1 MSSVDDLIR
10 SIERKDD
17 GHFLIEN
24 RSDRAWICIH
34 PPGPGGAP
42 VRKADVLARLK
53 LFGIED
59 YDLQGL
65 EELLLVPDGNWHE
78 LGTWKEPESQNARF
92 SLELAADKKSA
103 TLTVEG
109 PIFRG
114 RWLDRVE
121 LDAAILSAGIRA
133 GVDDALLE
141 AIASRTLDELKEK
154 GPFRKSY
161 TIARSVDPIPPTN
174 GSIKFY
180 YDPHPR
186 ARPALLGDSPNARVD
201 FKKLGIIQT
210 CEKDQL
216 LAELLDPVEGRPG
229 LDVSGNP
236 VYGEK
241 PATARLEAGRNAV
254 LKEKKLYS
262 QSTGQVIIR
271 YDEEKNYAKIEVVE
285 VLDVERIDYGTGHV
299 DFPGTVVVHDTVA
312 DGFQVRARGDIIVER
327 TVSSAF
333 LQAEGDIVLMGGA
346 VGRGAGFIEAGHDV
360 YAKFVQETT
369 VSAGHGIYIEEAA
382 MHSRLMAGV
391 EILLDGGRGD
401 LIGGSTLSGK
411 LLVANRIGSKAEPE
425 TRLTLGIDP
434 ETFRRLRELEQ
445 EIDRNRTT
453 LQKIQQHRRHIDEA
467 RRRGPSTSQQDSTY
481 DKLVSLENKF
491 LEIIANLDR
500 QRETI
505 QAAITPDR
513 QAEILYRD
521 TVYPNVEVS
530 FGYGIRKYRIDRR
543 PVALPGRFALDPVEN
558 KILHSFE

>member
-1 MSSVDDLIR
+1 MSSADDLIH

-24 RSDRAWICIH
+24 RNDRAWICIY
-34 PPGPGGAP
+34 PPGPGGAS
-42 VRKADVLARLK
+42 VRRMDVLARLK

-59 YDLQGL
+59 YDERKLN
-65 EELLLVPDGNWHE
+65 ELVQNPDGQWHE
-78 LGTWKEPESQNARF
+78 LGSWNEPESRDARF
-92 SLELAADKKSA
+92 SIEVADDGKSA

-109 PIFRG
+109 PVFRG
-114 RWLDRVE
+114 QWIERSAI
-121 LDAAILSAGIRA
+121 DAAILKAGIRA
-133 GVDDALLE
+133 GVDEALLE
-141 AIASRTLDELKEK
+141 AIASRSLDELKER
-154 GPFRKSY
+154 GPFRKTY
-161 TIARSVDPIPPTN
+161 TIAKAVEPIPPRS

-186 ARPALLGDSPNARVD
+186 ARPAPVDDTPNARVD

-216 LAELLDPVEGRPG
+216 LAELVQPVDGRPG
-229 LDVSGNP
+229 LNVLGQPIDGPKP
-236 VYGEK
+236 VE
-241 PATARLEAGRNAV
+241 ATLEAGRNV
-254 LKEKKLYS
+254 LLKDGKLYS

-271 YDEEKNYAKIEVVE
+271 YDAERNYAKIEVVE
-285 VLDVERIDYGTGHV
+285 VLDLERVDYGTGHV
-299 DFPGTVVVHDTVA
+299 DFPGTVVVHETVA
-312 DGFQVRARGDIIVER
+312 DGFQVHARGDIIVER
-327 TVSSAF
+327 TVSNAL

-382 MHSRLMAGV
+382 MHSRLMAGT

-401 LIGGSTLSGK
+401 LIGGTALAGK
-411 LLVANRIGSKAEPE
+411 QLVANRIGSKAEPE

-453 LQKIQQHRRHIDEA
+453 LKKIQEHRRHIDDA
-467 RRRGPSTSQQDSTY
+467 RRRGPSTEEQDSTY
-481 DKLVSLENKF
+481 DKLVALENKF

-505 QAAITPDR
+505 QAAISPDR

-543 PVALPGRFALDPVEN
+543 PVSLPGRFALDPVEN
-558 KILHSFE
+558 KILHSYE